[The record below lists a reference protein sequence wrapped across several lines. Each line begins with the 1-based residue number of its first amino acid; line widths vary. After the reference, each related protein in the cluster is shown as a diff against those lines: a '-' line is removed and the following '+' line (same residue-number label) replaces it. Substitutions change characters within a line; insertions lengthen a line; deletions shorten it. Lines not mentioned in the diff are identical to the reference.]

1 MKQRILTAFVGLAV
15 AIVAMMFSD
24 TIVLNII
31 MALLCAAAVYE
42 IVEATKAS
50 ANKFIL
56 VVALL
61 YGALI
66 TYVADFSW
74 TFPITLGY
82 AFLMMLLLLVSYR
95 TVRYEQISFIFMMS
109 FVVSS
114 SFTSPIVLSRTY
126 PQDFVLYFLLMLGGC
141 WFADSFAYFIGSAF
155 GKHKLCPF
163 ISPKKTVE
171 GAVAGVIGTVL
182 TNLLLAFV
190 YGLVIT
196 QQGRT
201 IMINYWAVALISF
214 MLSLLGMVGDLFA
227 SIIKRQCGIKD
238 FGTILPGHGGIMD
251 RFDSTLIVMPAAV
264 LLFHYLPVLL

>member
-1 MKQRILTAFVGLAV
+1 MKERILTACGGLVVAV
-15 AIVAMMFSD
+15 VAMVFSS

-31 MALLCAAAVYE
+31 MSLLCVVAVYE

-50 ANKFIL
+50 ANKFVL

-82 AFLMMLLLLVSYR
+82 AFLMMLLLLMSYR
-95 TVRYEQISFIFMMS
+95 TVRYEQLSFIFMMS
-109 FVVSS
+109 FIVSS
-114 SFTSPIVLSRTY
+114 SFAAPIVLSRTY

-155 GKHKLCPF
+155 GRHKLCPF

-171 GAVAGVIGTVL
+171 GAVAGVVATVL
-182 TNLLLAFV
+182 ANLLLAFV
-190 YGLVIT
+190 YSLVVA
-196 QQGRT
+196 QFGRT
-201 IMINYWAVALISF
+201 VTVNYWSVVLISF
-214 MLSLLGMVGDLFA
+214 ILSLLGMVGDLFA

-238 FGTILPGHGGIMD
+238 FGTVLPGHGGIMD

>member
-1 MKQRILTAFVGLAV
+1 MKQRILTAVVGLAV
-15 AIVAMMFSD
+15 AIVAMAFSY

-31 MALLCAAAVYE
+31 MSLLCVVAVFE
-42 IVEATKAS
+42 IVETTKAS

-56 VVALL
+56 VVAML

-66 TYVADFSW
+66 TYMADFTW
-74 TFPITLGY
+74 TFPITLAYG
-82 AFLMMLLLLVSYR
+82 FLMLFLLLLSYR

-109 FVVSS
+109 FIVSS
-114 SFTSPIVLSRTY
+114 SFAAPIVLSRIYT
-126 PQDFVLYFLLMLGGC
+126 QDFVLYFLLMVGGC

-171 GAVAGVIGTVL
+171 GAVAGVVGTVL
-182 TNLLLAFV
+182 TNLLLAFI
-190 YGLVIT
+190 YGLVIA
-196 QQGRT
+196 QLGRT
-201 IMINYWAVALISF
+201 LVINYWSVALISF
-214 MLSLLGMVGDLFA
+214 ILSLLGMVGDLFA

-264 LLFHYLPVLL
+264 VLFHYLPVLL

>member
-1 MKQRILTAFVGLAV
+1 MKQRIITAFFGLAV
-15 AIVAMMFSD
+15 AIVAMAFSY

-31 MALLCAAAVYE
+31 MSLLCVVAVYE

-56 VVALL
+56 VVALV

-74 TFPITLGY
+74 MLPVTLLYG
-82 AFLMMLLLLVSYR
+82 FFMMLLLLLSYR

-109 FVVSS
+109 FLVSA
-114 SFTSPIVLSRTY
+114 SFAAPIVLSRIY
-126 PQDFVLYFLLMLGGC
+126 PQDYVLYFLLMVGGC

-171 GAVAGVIGTVL
+171 GAVAGVVGTVL
-182 TNLLLAFV
+182 TNLAVAFV
-190 YGLVIT
+190 YGLVLSGM
-196 QQGRT
+196 GRPLV
-201 IMINYWAVALISF
+201 INYWSVILISF
-214 MLSLLGMVGDLFA
+214 LLSLLGMVGDLFA
-227 SIIKRQCGIKD
+227 SVIKRQCGIKD

-251 RFDSTLIVMPAAV
+251 RFDSSLLVMPAAV
-264 LLFHYLPVLL
+264 VLFHYLPVLL